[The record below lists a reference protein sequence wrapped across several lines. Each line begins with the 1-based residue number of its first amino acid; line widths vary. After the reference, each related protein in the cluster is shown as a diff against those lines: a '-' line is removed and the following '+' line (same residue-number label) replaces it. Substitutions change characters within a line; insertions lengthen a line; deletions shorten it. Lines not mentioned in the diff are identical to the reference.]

1 MGSMTPSGPLARPLR
16 ADAQRNRDALLRAA
30 RAAFARDGLDVAL
43 EEIAR
48 RAGVSIGTL
57 YNRFPGADARDAL
70 IEAVFADRLEA
81 TVTIAQEALAEPDP
95 WAAFAGY
102 VTGICALQAADRG
115 FRQVAARGM
124 PGSAAARDLQARGYG
139 LVAQIMSRARDA
151 GVLRGD
157 VTVQDLAFV
166 VLGVSA
172 TIEAT
177 AATGPELWRRHLGL
191 LLDGFRAAAAH
202 PLPVPPAAGRAHQAA
217 ADGAPGPAGSG
228 RRFNQSQ
235 SRRGG
240 TVRFPE
246 VFDMSSSPHG
256 QEVSG

>member
-1 MGSMTPSGPLARPLR
+1 MTPSDPPARPLR

-30 RAAFARDGLDVAL
+30 RAAFAQEGLDVAL

-70 IEAVFADRLEA
+70 IEAVFTDRLEA
-81 TVTIAQEALAEPDP
+81 TVAIAQEALAQPDP

-124 PGSAAARDLQARGYG
+124 PDSAATRDLQAHGYG
-139 LVAQIMSRARDA
+139 LVAQIMSRAQAA
-151 GVLRGD
+151 GALRAD
-157 VTVQDLAFV
+157 VTVEDMAFV
-166 VLGVSA
+166 VLGNSA

-177 AATGPELWRRHLGL
+177 AAIAPELWRRHLGL
-191 LLDGFRAAAAH
+191 LLDGFRAASAH
-202 PLPVPPAAGRAHQAA
+202 PLPVPPLAAGRVHPAAGEAHRAGPGDRPGAA
-217 ADGAPGPAGSG
+217 GPGA
-228 RRFNQSQ
+228 
-235 SRRGG
+235 GG
-240 TVRFPE
+240 
-246 VFDMSSSPHG
+246 
-256 QEVSG
+256 

>member
-1 MGSMTPSGPLARPLR
+1 MTPSDPPARPLR

-30 RAAFARDGLDVAL
+30 RAAFAQDGLDVAL

-57 YNRFPGADARDAL
+57 YNRFPGADPRAAL

-81 TVTIAQEALAEPDP
+81 TVAIAIAALAEPDP

-124 PGSAAARDLQARGYG
+124 PGSAGTRDLQARGYG
-139 LVAQIMSRARDA
+139 LVAQVMSRARDA
-151 GVLRGD
+151 GALRAD
-157 VTVQDLAFV
+157 VTAEDLAFG

-177 AATGPELWRRHLGL
+177 AAIGPELWRRHLGL

-202 PLPVPPAAGRAHQAA
+202 PLPVPPLAAGRAHQAA
-217 ADGAPGPAGSG
+217 ADGAAGAGGPGAA
-228 RRFNQSQ
+228 F
-235 SRRGG
+235 
-240 TVRFPE
+240 
-246 VFDMSSSPHG
+246 
-256 QEVSG
+256 